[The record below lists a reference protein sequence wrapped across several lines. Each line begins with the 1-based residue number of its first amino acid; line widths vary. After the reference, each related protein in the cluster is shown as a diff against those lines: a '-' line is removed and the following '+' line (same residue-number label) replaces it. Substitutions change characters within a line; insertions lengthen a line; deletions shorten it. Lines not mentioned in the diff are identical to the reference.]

1 MSEKPPANAPGDELT
16 EKQKLGCYEFIKD
29 LNGTQSLIRAGYSK
43 NYAERKQYL
52 FFQNEKV
59 QDYITHLQKKR
70 SKKTGI
76 TPEEIVRR
84 LLRISERAERDDELP
99 SAIRAL
105 ELLGKHQAMFTDK
118 QIITEEKNPWST
130 GDDQDSINK
139 DVDRLRKIAAP
150 KLKVVNGGR
159 TDSEEE

>member
-29 LNGTQSLIRAGYSK
+29 LNGTQSL
-43 NYAERKQYL
+43 
-52 FFQNEKV
+52 
-59 QDYITHLQKKR
+59 HLQKKR

-159 TDSEEE
+159 TDFEEE